1 MNVEK
6 FAIDKK
12 CFYRKQHE
20 LLTTSHLSRSVSQY
34 ADNSQLYVYLLVDQP
49 EPTWSPGSLP
59 EVA

>member
-20 LLTTSHLSRSVSQY
+20 LLTTSHLSRSVSQH

-49 EPTWSPGSLP
+49 EPT
-59 EVA
+59 